1 MALLRR
7 MDVKERFIGR
17 IEHDADLLEALGELC
32 RARGIRVG
40 WFEGLG
46 AAKKGALSFYDQQ
59 THEYR
64 VVEIDQPLEI
74 TGLVGNISMKDGA
87 PFVHAHVTF
96 ADDAGRALGGHLA
109 AGTIVFACEV
119 TIEVLEGPILERVF
133 DETTGLSLW
142 TMPE

>member
-32 RARGIRVG
+32 RKQDIRLG

-46 AAKKGALSFYDQQ
+46 AARKGALSFYDQQ

-64 VVEIDQPLEI
+64 VMEIDRPLEI

-96 ADDAGRALGGHLA
+96 AEETGRTLGGHLA
-109 AGTIVFACEV
+109 AGTIVFACEI
-119 TIEVLEGPILERVF
+119 TIEVFEGPILERAF

-142 TMPE
+142 TLTE

>member
-1 MALLRR
+1 MAMLRR

-32 RARGIRVG
+32 RTRDIRLG

-46 AAKKGALSFYDQQ
+46 AVKKGTLSFYNQQ

-64 VVEIDQPLEI
+64 VVEINEPLEI
-74 TGLVGNISMKDGA
+74 TELAGNISMKDGA

-96 ADDAGRALGGHLA
+96 ADEAGRAFGGHLA
-109 AGTIVFACEV
+109 AGTVVFACEIM
-119 TIEVLEGPILERVF
+119 IEVLEGPTLERVF

-142 TMPE
+142 NMPE